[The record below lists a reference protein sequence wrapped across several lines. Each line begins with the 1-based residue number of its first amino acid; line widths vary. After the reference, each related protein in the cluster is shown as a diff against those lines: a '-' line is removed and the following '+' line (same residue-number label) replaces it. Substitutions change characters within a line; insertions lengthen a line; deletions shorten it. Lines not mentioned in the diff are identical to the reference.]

1 MQPDVIQQLVDDL
14 QPSQP
19 LVLLDPLKTT
29 ILVGLALAALVLGFL
44 GLRADFGHIPSIAK
58 PTIFMMFAGLAL
70 AIGFYSAMPGQSTK
84 IAKLPLIA
92 ISALCIIY
100 VLAHG
105 LVGGIS
111 AIQKGMQ
118 LPYATFC
125 SVTIGVLG
133 LLPMA
138 ILFVW
143 FKRTAP
149 VKPLL
154 TGMYLG
160 LASGALAASAYAF
173 HCNMD
178 NVFYVSIWYV
188 LPILGHMLIG
198 RFLGA
203 RFLRW

>member
-1 MQPDVIQQLVDDL
+1 MQHDVIQQLVDDL
-14 QPSQP
+14 QPSRP
-19 LVLLDPLKTT
+19 LMLMDPIKAAV
-29 ILVGLALAALVLGFL
+29 LVGLALAALVFGFL

-58 PTIFMMFAGLAL
+58 PTIFMMFAGFAL

-84 IAKLPLIA
+84 IAKLPLVA
-92 ISALCIIY
+92 VVALCIIY

-105 LVGGIS
+105 LVGGIP

-118 LPYATFC
+118 LPYGTFC
-125 SVTIGVLG
+125 AVTIGLLG

-138 ILFVW
+138 LLLFW
-143 FKRTAP
+143 FQRTAP
-149 VKPLL
+149 LNPAV
-154 TGMYLG
+154 TGTYLG

-188 LPILGHMLIG
+188 LPIVGHALIG
-198 RFLGA
+198 RFIGS
-203 RFLRW
+203 RILRW